1 VPVVERA
8 WAALVGAVPVE
19 EVAGEAAAITIEN
32 TVSQEPGIAG
42 LCSFAGAD
50 QRALLQIA
58 TAWSRCF
65 YFLTTD
71 TVSDHS

>member
-32 TVSQEPGIAG
+32 TVSQEPGHR
-42 LCSFAGAD
+42 
-50 QRALLQIA
+50 RALFVLRVAVTIPSGLPSWVLRRIFGQ
-58 TAWSRCF
+58 
-65 YFLTTD
+65 
-71 TVSDHS
+71 